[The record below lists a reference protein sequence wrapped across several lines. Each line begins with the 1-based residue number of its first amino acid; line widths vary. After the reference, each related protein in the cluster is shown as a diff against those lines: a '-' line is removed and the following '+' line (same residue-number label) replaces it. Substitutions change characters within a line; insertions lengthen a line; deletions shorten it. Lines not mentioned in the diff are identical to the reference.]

1 MTTILPFTPLTRTTI
16 APPSLVTSGDFNVRL
31 AHKKRDIRAV
41 QALRYHIFYRDMGAQ
56 PSARQRLLRR
66 DMDGYDGQCAHL
78 LLTTRARVD
87 GLPKATRLKNGET
100 VIGCYRLLRRTMAE
114 AASGFYSAAE
124 FDLAPFL
131 NGVGRGLNIL
141 ELGRSCV
148 APGFRNGRAIALLW
162 QGLGQLVN
170 DWGIDAMMGCASF
183 PGTDPARLA
192 VPLSYLHHHHRAP
205 VEWQLAAQQAHF
217 VDMDMLPPHAIDE
230 RAAKKALPPLLKGYL
245 RSGAMVGTG
254 AVIDRQFNTVDVFVI
269 MPMNDL
275 AARYKTRYAAE

>member
-1 MTTILPFTPLTRTTI
+1 MTTILSFTPLNRTII
-16 APPSLVTSGDFNVRL
+16 ASPSLVASGDFNVRL
-31 AHKKRDIRAV
+31 AHKRRDIRAV
-41 QALRYHIFYRDMGAQ
+41 QASRYHIFYRDMGAQ

-66 DMDGYDGQCAHL
+66 DMDGYDGQCEHL

-87 GLPKATRLKNGET
+87 GLPGATRLKNGET
-100 VIGCYRLLRRTMAE
+100 VIGCYRLLRRATAE
-114 AASGFYSAAE
+114 AASGFYSAVE

-131 NGVGRGLNIL
+131 NGVGLGLNIL

-162 QGLGQLVN
+162 QRLGQLVS

-183 PGTDPARLA
+183 PGTDVARLA
-192 VPLSYLHHHHRAP
+192 APLSYLHHHHRAP
-205 VEWQLAAQQAHF
+205 ATWQLAAQQARF
-217 VDMDMLPPHAIDE
+217 VDMNILPPHEIDE
-230 RAAKKALPPLLKGYL
+230 RAAKKALPPVLKGYL

-254 AVIDRQFNTVDVFVI
+254 AVIDRQFNTTDVLVI
-269 MPMNDL
+269 MAMDYL